1 MSNFNLEEQIRVLLN
16 TVQLSYG
23 FEQVPDI
30 IENTATK
37 TASYGSVYYC
47 LKAMNGDAVIEVA
60 RGINNNIVLSNYT
73 IKDGDEFKCNL
84 KSVKLTSGNVIAYK
98 KQSGYKEVPSA
109 DVAPENVTAPSVTGT
124 AVVGETLTT
133 TDGTW
138 TGTPEPTFSYQWY
151 RGATLISGATN
162 NTYTL
167 VSADA
172 GQNIKCTVTATNT
185 AGSASADSNTEAIFD
200 TIMDSQ
206 TDVYNAW
213 SMVRLLR
220 GAYYGSPI
228 IRLRRTN
235 DNAESNFGVS
245 TNGLLDETA
254 ITTWVGAN
262 SATLVTVY
270 AQDGSTRHF
279 TNTTPSEQPTFVNA
293 GVIIKRTGLGSGAIA
308 RPAADFN
315 GTQSLSVTSSQSLY
329 NFIHNGNFG
338 YIAAVAEFG
347 KVADPN
353 AIYGLIGNYALNG
366 SNIGF
371 SFAYEDRVAIPSNNG
386 LRMNVANGLGVNV
399 VLALNNNT
407 VIPQQLNIITTQF
420 DCDNATANNR
430 SISYVNN
437 GSALTG
443 NTQTSAPSVSNASFN
458 LQLGGAGNNVVR
470 MVGYAS
476 EIIIF
481 NADKSAD
488 NSSIIDNI
496 NAIYKT
502 F

>member
-1 MSNFNLEEQIRVLLN
+1 MIQVIIKYGRPVLLA
-16 TVQLSYG
+16 VRKAAGSIPPISWIWG
-23 FEQVPDI
+23 
-30 IENTATK
+30 TAT
-37 TASYGSVYYC
+37 GS
-47 LKAMNGDAVIEVA
+47 NWGT
-60 RGINNNIVLSNYT
+60 LSNR
-73 IKDGDEFKCNL
+73 GWG
-84 KSVKLTSGNVIAYK
+84 VPTSA
-98 KQSGYKEVPSA
+98 
-109 DVAPENVTAPSVTGT
+109 TAPANITPPSITGT
-124 AVVGETLTT
+124 AVVGQTLTING
-133 TDGTW
+133 GTW
-138 TGTPEPTFSYQWY
+138 SAVLYILRYDIYKDT
-151 RGATLISGATN
+151 TLITSIATSSSSIN
-162 NTYTL
+162 YTIPTL
-167 VSADA
+167 FA
-172 GQNIKCTVTATNT
+172 GSNLKCTVTATNS
-185 AGSASADSNTEAIFD
+185 AGSASADSTTVAIFD

-220 GAYYGSPI
+220 GAYYGNPI

-371 SFAYEDRVAIPSNNG
+371 SFAYEDRVAVPGNNG
-386 LRMNVANGLGVNV
+386 LRMNVANGLGANV

-407 VIPQQLNIITTQF
+407 VISQQLNIITTQF

>member
-1 MSNFNLEEQIRVLLN
+1 MPNRSRFIRLSILPVSGVAPALPVN
-16 TVQLSYG
+16 TV
-23 FEQVPDI
+23 
-30 IENTATK
+30 
-37 TASYGSVYYC
+37 
-47 LKAMNGDAVIEVA
+47 
-60 RGINNNIVLSNYT
+60 
-73 IKDGDEFKCNL
+73 
-84 KSVKLTSGNVIAYK
+84 
-98 KQSGYKEVPSA
+98 
-109 DVAPENVTAPSVTGT
+109 APVVSGT
-124 AVVGETLTT
+124 AVVGQALTT
-133 TDGTW
+133 TNGTW
-138 TGTPEPTFSYQWY
+138 TNSPSSFSYQWF
-151 RGATLISGATN
+151 RGATPIGTN
-162 NTYTL
+162 ASTYTL

-172 GQNIKCTVTATNT
+172 GQSVTCRVTATN
-185 AGSASADSNTEAIFD
+185 AGGSANATSNALSIFD

-235 DNAESNFGVS
+235 DNVESNFGVG

-262 SATLVTVY
+262 SATLVTMY

-279 TNTTPSEQPTFVNA
+279 TNATPSEQPTFVNA
-293 GVIIKRTGLGSGAIA
+293 GVIVKRTGIGSGAVA

-315 GTQSLSVTSSQSLY
+315 GAQSLSVTSSQSLY

-353 AIYGLIGNYALNG
+353 AIYSLVGNYALNS

-371 SFAYEDRVAIPSNNG
+371 SFAYDDRTIVPANNA
-386 LRMNVANGLGVNV
+386 LRIIASNGLGVNV
-399 VLALNNNT
+399 SAAMNINT
-407 VIPQQLNIITTQF
+407 ITPQRVNILTSQF

-437 GSALTG
+437 GSALRG
-443 NTQTSAPSVSNASFN
+443 NVETSAPSLSNASFN
-458 LQLGGAGNNVVR
+458 LQLGGGGNNTFR
-470 MVGYAS
+470 LVGFVS

-481 NADKSAD
+481 NADKSAA
-488 NSSIIDNI
+488 NTSIITNI
-496 NAIYKT
+496 NSIYRT
-502 F
+502 Y